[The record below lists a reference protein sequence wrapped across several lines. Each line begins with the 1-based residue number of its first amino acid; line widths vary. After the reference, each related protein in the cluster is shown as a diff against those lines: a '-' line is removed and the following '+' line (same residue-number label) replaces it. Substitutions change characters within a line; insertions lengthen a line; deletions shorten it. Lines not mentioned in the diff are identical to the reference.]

1 MRYRLVIGFTA
12 VALSLHVAAATT
24 TAITTD
30 ALDAGLAEETR
41 LSGPA
46 TSSPAEPVTSVRV
59 TPAAAPERPL
69 SANPLWAIPL
79 TKLSGTRDRPIFSP
93 SRRPPPPLVA
103 AEPAQAPPPPPQKK
117 EVQPPP
123 LSLVGTI
130 ASDEESFGIFLDHA
144 TKQALRL
151 KIGEDYQGWKLR
163 AIQGRQVSM
172 EKDQQTAV
180 LTLPLPG
187 GESSGEVQLIPVS
200 TNDSPP
206 RSARVR

>member
-1 MRYRLVIGFTA
+1 
-12 VALSLHVAAATT
+12 
-24 TAITTD
+24 
-30 ALDAGLAEETR
+30 
-41 LSGPA
+41 
-46 TSSPAEPVTSVRV
+46 
-59 TPAAAPERPL
+59 
-69 SANPLWAIPL
+69 LWAIPL
-79 TKLSGTRDRPIFSP
+79 TKLSGTRDRPLFSP
-93 SRRPPPPLVA
+93 SRRPSPPLVA
-103 AEPAQAPPPPPQKK
+103 SEPAPAPPPPPPQKK
-117 EVQPPP
+117 EIQPPP

-130 ASDEESFGIFLDHA
+130 ASDEEGFGIFLDHA
-144 TKQALRL
+144 TKQAIRL
-151 KIGEDYQGWKLR
+151 KIGEDYQGWRLR